1 MLDEVLD
8 GVHRGLLDRPCE
20 VRAYKSNSS
29 GIGGLLA
36 PVLSVPARSPS
47 FLINKSCAISI
58 VPFPELAMAFCAK
71 RELCRLIG
79 GLAPF
84 FIKFYRGLCV
94 NKGWGS
100 GLEMDSRKASME
112 ASCWLSEVQ

>member
-1 MLDEVLD
+1 
-8 GVHRGLLDRPCE
+8 
-20 VRAYKSNSS
+20 
-29 GIGGLLA
+29 
-36 PVLSVPARSPS
+36 
-47 FLINKSCAISI
+47 
-58 VPFPELAMAFCAK
+58 MAFCAK

-100 GLEMDSRKASME
+100 GLEMDSRKASMG
-112 ASCWLSEVQ
+112 ASYWLSEVQ

>member
-1 MLDEVLD
+1 
-8 GVHRGLLDRPCE
+8 
-20 VRAYKSNSS
+20 
-29 GIGGLLA
+29 
-36 PVLSVPARSPS
+36 
-47 FLINKSCAISI
+47 
-58 VPFPELAMAFCAK
+58 MAFCAK